1 MKRSLCKHEGCNN
14 PAFSKGLCKNH
25 METKPLSSY
34 TRLKPRGK
42 KEEIRINHMHLFFKQ
57 IWDERKHRSEVS
69 GTSLGKEPLS
79 TFFHHILPKSKYP
92 EMAYMKSNI
101 ILLTLEEH
109 DNVESDMYR
118 YEEVNKRREK
128 LIELYE
134 RTKQRAQDRN

>member
-14 PAFSKGLCKNH
+14 PAFSKGLCRNH
-25 METKPLSSY
+25 MQRTPLASY
-34 TRLKPRGK
+34 TRLKSRGN
-42 KEEIRINHMHLFFKQ
+42 KEEIKVNHMHLFFKQ

-69 GTSLGKEPLS
+69 NKVLGKEPS
-79 TFFHHILPKSKYP
+79 SAFFHHILPKEKYP

-109 DNVESDMYR
+109 ANVEADMYK
-118 YEEVNKRREK
+118 YEEVNNRRAR

-134 RTKQRAQDRN
+134 RTKQRTQD